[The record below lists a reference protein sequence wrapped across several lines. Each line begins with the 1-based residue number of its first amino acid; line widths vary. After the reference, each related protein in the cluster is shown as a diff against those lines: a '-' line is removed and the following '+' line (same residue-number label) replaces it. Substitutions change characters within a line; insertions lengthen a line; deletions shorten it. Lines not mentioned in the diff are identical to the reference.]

1 MLFRS
6 VQNVLNFMGK
16 LLVLRF
22 ERFLMGFSQP
32 EKLAYQNW
40 AMCTCA
46 YGPISLNFEL
56 HHTCFIICS
65 SCTHCKLS
73 NAPLMTK
80 FGVVV
85 QELHS
90 RNTFGPYVGISRD
103 LGVQPCA
110 YGPLYLSLKLL
121 HTCFMICSS
130 YVDTV
135 SFQMHQIGRAHV

>member
-1 MLFRS
+1 
-6 VQNVLNFMGK
+6 MGK
-16 LLVLRF
+16 LLVLHF
-22 ERFLMGFSQP
+22 ERFPMGFSQP

-40 AMCTCA
+40 AMCACA

-73 NAPLMTK
+73 NAPLKTK

-90 RNTFGPYVGISRD
+90 RKGFLPYVGITCGFGAHPKKTWTSTMLLQHEMVRF
-103 LGVQPCA
+103 G
-110 YGPLYLSLKLL
+110 LSIKVYKHKAFRGSLSCLFFL
-121 HTCFMICSS
+121 AS
-130 YVDTV
+130 
-135 SFQMHQIGRAHV
+135 